1 MAFQQHQEHP
11 QIQIQFWF
19 YLIFIKKMVELPM
32 TSSLQF
38 QTVSNQ
44 VSVPSTHPKFSRN
57 TKAQHEML
65 WWFGRSDHDKQNKTN
80 YLAS

>member
-1 MAFQQHQEHP
+1 
-11 QIQIQFWF
+11 
-19 YLIFIKKMVELPM
+19 M
-32 TSSLQF
+32 TSTLQF

-65 WWFGRSDHDKQNKTN
+65 WFGRSDHDKQKKTN